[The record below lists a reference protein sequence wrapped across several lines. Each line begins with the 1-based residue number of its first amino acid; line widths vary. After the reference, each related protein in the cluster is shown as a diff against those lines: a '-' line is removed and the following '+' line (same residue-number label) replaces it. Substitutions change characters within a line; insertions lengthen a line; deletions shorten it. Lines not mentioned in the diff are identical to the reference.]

1 MILKKKIVAL
11 VPARGGSKGI
21 KLKNLKKINKKSL
34 VELTSDFI
42 DATKIFDAKILSTD
56 HKDILKIG
64 KKLNFKN
71 LVRSKKLSGDRVSD
85 YILIKDILK
94 KIINK
99 KNNFDYLVYLQP
111 TSPIRDTNHFL
122 NTINKVIKKKLDGA
136 WSVTKIDKKFHPLKV
151 MYNSRGHLKLFL
163 KTGEKIIARQT
174 LSDVFIR
181 NGIFYIFSIKELK
194 KQNTIYLKKMLLS
207 ETNYECVNIDN
218 LNDLKVARSILKK

>member
-1 MILKKKIVAL
+1 
-11 VPARGGSKGI
+11 
-21 KLKNLKKINKKSL
+21 
-34 VELTSDFI
+34 
-42 DATKIFDAKILSTD
+42 
-56 HKDILKIG
+56 
-64 KKLNFKN
+64 
-71 LVRSKKLSGDRVSD
+71 
-85 YILIKDILK
+85 
-94 KIINK
+94 
-99 KNNFDYLVYLQP
+99 
-111 TSPIRDTNHFL
+111 
-122 NTINKVIKKKLDGA
+122 
-136 WSVTKIDKKFHPLKV
+136 